1 MLLFT
6 FFLPSLLFFVLLI
19 IYCHLIGVRWHL
31 TVVLI
36 VFPLWLVIS
45 YIFSCSCWPS
55 VCHLWK
61 NIYADTLPFFNDLHF
76 FFSYSVFYFFISLM
90 VTFAFQ
96 NILIWYRFVCSFFFL
111 LPLPL
116 ESDPK
121 NVAKIKVKEISVF
134 FVLFCFVFLGDLLL
148 PILLSFFKNS
158 FWVNFY
164 VWCKTEV
171 YSSAVTLKFLS
182 YHLLKRLS
190 FSQCVS

>member
-1 MLLFT
+1 MFNFLKSLRIVYVVAAPKSSAVIPLTVHKCMLLFT

-76 FFSYSVFYFFISLM
+76 FF
-90 VTFAFQ
+90 
-96 NILIWYRFVCSFFFL
+96 
-111 LPLPL
+111 
-116 ESDPK
+116 
-121 NVAKIKVKEISVF
+121 
-134 FVLFCFVFLGDLLL
+134 LFS
-148 PILLSFFKNS
+148 ILLFHFIDG
-158 FWVNFY
+158 Y
-164 VWCKTEV
+164 LC
-171 YSSAVTLKFLS
+171 
-182 YHLLKRLS
+182 
-190 FSQCVS
+190 FSEHFNLI